1 MFELLHIVFW
11 KLVLLISATTLTSG
25 IFTQTP
31 TNVSLTLSVAIWVW
45 TLPLNHYTRVSK
57 LKMSQSDHDMNR
69 QFKKRL
75 NVVSSDSESC
85 APLLMAELQSAIR
98 KMKGKGAAGPDNIPL
113 SFLKSLGRL
122 ALQELLSIFNSSFS
136 LPHCQRIWRVAT
148 IIPLLTAGEIF

>member
-1 MFELLHIVFW
+1 MFELLHIVFR

-45 TLPLNHYTRVSK
+45 TLPLNHYTWVSK
-57 LKMSQSDHDMNR
+57 VKMSQSDHDMNR
-69 QFKKRL
+69 QFKNRL

-98 KMKGKGAAGPDNIPL
+98 KMKGKGAAGPDIPP
-113 SFLKSLGRL
+113 SFLKSLGPL
-122 ALQELLSIFNSSFS
+122 ALQELLS
-136 LPHCQRIWRVAT
+136 LAHCPRIWRVAT
-148 IIPLLTAGEIF
+148 IIPLLTTGEIL